1 MKAALKATAVSAL
14 LGQQHADLLAQQQ
27 AELEALNAQFHA
39 LDSVLDRMDKVTTED
54 RVGSR
59 IRVFESRRDY
69 RYRHW
74 PKDKDPV
81 PRALTQRKAKDEDFK
96 QVSRGKL
103 SLLPSRLV
111 LGHMSALSP
120 PWCVRESSALR
131 R

>member
-59 IRVFESRRDY
+59 IRAVESRRDY

-81 PRALTQRKAKDEDFK
+81 PR
-96 QVSRGKL
+96 V
-103 SLLPSRLV
+103 RLA
-111 LGHMSALSP
+111 GP
-120 PWCVRESSALR
+120 PGG
-131 R
+131 